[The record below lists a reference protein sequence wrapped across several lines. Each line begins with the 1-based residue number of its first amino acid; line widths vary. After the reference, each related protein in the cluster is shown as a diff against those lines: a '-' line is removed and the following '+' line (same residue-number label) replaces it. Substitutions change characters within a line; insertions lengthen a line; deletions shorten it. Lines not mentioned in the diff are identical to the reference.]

1 MKESGKGFWRHARQ
15 VISVT
20 AVLLLV
26 CGLIFPLA
34 LTGLSSLLFPKQA
47 EGSLIEAEGKIVG
60 SEHVGQEFTE
70 DYYLWSRPSAYHY
83 NVYREED
90 GGRYYNDGT
99 EFSGLDPDISPEA
112 AEIQIPRIA
121 EASGLSREEVEQIV
135 EHNTEGKL
143 LGIFGEETV
152 HVLQTNLEIAEAMGI
167 LGEAS

>member
-1 MKESGKGFWRHARQ
+1 MDQNIERFLEKNPE
-15 VISVT
+15 ISREDIPADLVT
-20 AVLLLV
+20 AS
-26 CGLIFPLA
+26 G
-34 LTGLSSLLFPKQA
+34 
-47 EGSLIEAEGKIVG
+47 
-60 SEHVGQEFTE
+60 
-70 DYYLWSRPSAYHY
+70 
-83 NVYREED
+83 
-90 GGRYYNDGT
+90 
-99 EFSGLDPDISPEA
+99 SGLDPDISPEA

>member
-1 MKESGKGFWRHARQ
+1 MWDRNLRRIITSG
-15 VISVT
+15 
-20 AVLLLV
+20 AVLPHIIIMYIGKRMAAGTIMMEQNFPVWVPDLPTMHLLILNCRREWISREDIPADLV
-26 CGLIFPLA
+26 TP
-34 LTGLSSLLFPKQA
+34 S
-47 EGSLIEAEGKIVG
+47 GSC
-60 SEHVGQEFTE
+60 
-70 DYYLWSRPSAYHY
+70 
-83 NVYREED
+83 
-90 GGRYYNDGT
+90 
-99 EFSGLDPDISPEA
+99 LDPDISPEA